1 MPVAAVESF
10 GVWRPSFE
18 TGSRLFA
25 GAAERRRLCFWPR
38 RTKPTNYT
46 TAAPA
51 TAADVKDD
59 LLRLMRSNF
68 SWGEQADV
76 WYRWGYEQSPYPSNV
91 CWLVETEARE

>member
-1 MPVAAVESF
+1 M
-10 GVWRPSFE
+10 
-18 TGSRLFA
+18 
-25 GAAERRRLCFWPR
+25 
-38 RTKPTNYT
+38 NYT
-46 TAAPA
+46 IAASA

-68 SWGEQADV
+68 SWGPQAEA